1 MPMSRA
7 RKEQE
12 VKAIHEML
20 LNSETVVVAHNEGL
34 SVSEDTEYRSQ
45 LREAGG
51 LAKVTKNTLALRALE
66 GTQFDG
72 LSDMFKGPT
81 RVAVS
86 QDPVAAAKVT
96 YEFAKKHD
104 KLVIV
109 GGAYGGRILD
119 KAGVE
124 QLAKMPSLDE
134 LRAKIAGLLQAPAQK
149 MAGVMQAPAG
159 DLARVV
165 GAYAAKG
172 E

>member
-1 MPMSRA
+1 MPMTRA

-12 VKAIHEML
+12 VKNIHEMF
-20 LNSETVVVAHNEGL
+20 LNNETIIVAHNEGL
-34 SVSEDTEYRSQ
+34 TVSEDTEYRTT
-45 LREAGG
+45 LREAGA

-66 GTQFDG
+66 GTPCDG
-72 LSDMFKGPT
+72 LAHMFKGPT

-96 YEFAKKHD
+96 YEFARKHE

-109 GGAYGGRILD
+109 GGSYGGKILD

-124 QLAKMPSLDE
+124 QLAKLPSLDE
-134 LRAKIAGLLQAPAQK
+134 LRAKIVGLLQAPAQK
-149 MAGVMQAPAG
+149 LVGVAQAPAG
-159 DLARVV
+159 DLARVI